1 MKTHPRL
8 FTKLFLEPLMLLPS
22 ARYGFELGLLNH
34 MGLAHSGTVPQ
45 MGTGSDYESAPV
57 KTRDEQIADMK
68 AAQQTQKEWRVA
80 RIYEQYGNV
89 AIIKMNGAID
99 KHLTDFEMSCYGGYD
114 LADFDNALS
123 RAANDPKIDRVVLD
137 INSPGGSV
145 IGVPESAA
153 RVAAL
158 TQVKEVHSFVDMMAC
173 SAAQYIAAQADVTAC
188 APSALLGSIGVY
200 LSVVDATRWAE
211 IEGYKVEIIRAGN
224 FKAMGNPF
232 KPLTDA
238 ERALL
243 QTRVNE
249 IHTEFQAAVNA
260 GRKGAVSDD
269 DMQGQVIYGK
279 DAVAKGLADIVTGQN
294 LDEYVASLL

>member
-1 MKTHPRL
+1 MKTYPRL
-8 FTKLFLEPLMLLPS
+8 FSKLFLEPLMLLPS
-22 ARYGFELGLLNH
+22 ARHGFELGLLNH
-34 MGLAHSGTVPQ
+34 MGIALAAPQ
-45 MGTGSDYESAPV
+45 MGVASDYESAPA

-80 RIYEQYGNV
+80 RIYETFGNV
-89 AIIKMNGAID
+89 AVIKMQGAID
-99 KHLTDFEMSCYGGYD
+99 KHLSDFEMSCYGGYD

-123 RAANDPKIDRVVLD
+123 RAGNDPKIERVVLD

-158 TQVKEVHSFVDMMAC
+158 TKVKEVRSFVDVMAC
-173 SAAQYIAAQADVTAC
+173 SAAQYIAAQADITEC
-188 APSALLGSIGVY
+188 APSAMMGSIGVY

-238 ERALL
+238 ERELL
-243 QTRVNE
+243 QARVNE
-249 IHTEFQAAVNA
+249 IHAEFKAAVNV
-260 GRKGAVSDD
+260 GRKDKVSDD
-269 DMQGQVIYGK
+269 AMQGQVIYGK
-279 DAVAKGLADIVTGQN
+279 DAVAQGLADSLTGMN

>member
-1 MKTHPRL
+1 MKTYPRL
-8 FTKLFLEPLMLLPS
+8 FTKLFLEPLMLLDS
-22 ARYGFELGLLNH
+22 ARFGFEFGLLNH
-34 MGLAHSGTVPQ
+34 MGIAHAGAMPR
-45 MGTGSDYESAPV
+45 MGTASDYEDAPP
-57 KTRDEQIADMK
+57 KTQKEQIADMK

-80 RIYEQYGNV
+80 RIYEQYGNC
-89 AIIKMNGAID
+89 AIISMQGAID
-99 KHLTDFEMSCYGGYD
+99 KHLTDFELSCYGGYD

-123 RAANDPKIDRVVLD
+123 RAANDPQIDRVVLN

-158 TQVKEVHSFVDMMAC
+158 TQTKEVHAFVDVMAC
-173 SAAQYIAAQADVTAC
+173 SAAQYIAAQADIVAC
-188 APSALLGSIGVY
+188 APSAMLGSIGVY

-238 ERALL
+238 ERELL

-260 GRKGAVSDD
+260 GRKGAVAKD

-279 DAVAKGLADIVTGQN
+279 DAVTKGLADIVTGQN
-294 LDEYVASLL
+294 LDEYVASLF